1 MAYFRQ
7 NGKFVPT
14 YESCSTAAFKH
25 GRTETIRP
33 ASNATVAC
41 AEAFQKSH
49 RAGVE
54 EMADRIRRAAEWHSK
69 LTKEAAMG
77 KWILEVT
84 GMSRSCSFSTCH
96 ATLFLHHRNIVFFFS
111 AEAGYPHSS
120 ADFKLKMC
128 L

>member
-1 MAYFRQ
+1 MEATLTDANDFKFSKLKKFKLAITYYLWKIQFFSKTFFPSCLQQMAFFRQ
-7 NGKFVPT
+7 NGKFVAT
-14 YESCSTAAFKH
+14 YESCSTAAFRH

-54 EMADRIRRAAEWHSK
+54 EMMERIRRAADWHSK

-77 KWILEVT
+77 K
-84 GMSRSCSFSTCH
+84 
-96 ATLFLHHRNIVFFFS
+96 FL
-111 AEAGYPHSS
+111 
-120 ADFKLKMC
+120 
-128 L
+128 